1 MVRINS
7 PLFFRERGQLWGM
20 ARTPVTDKWPDIR
33 LAAEQG
39 VPIKVLSTEYDIDE
53 GTIRQRSKRENWL
66 TPVRMQ
72 NKLATLSRKVPGT
85 SSEPP
90 DSEKKDGDNTKVVEL
105 IAQTWAEKGEQV
117 RQLAWHIG
125 QSSLRGLDKTGIPV
139 KDAGDAAKL
148 IKMMREATGQ
158 FQDQPL
164 VQMAVFNG
172 ANSGF
177 DAETVQKDSVIME
190 DGAEYETE
198 M

>member
-1 MVRINS
+1 MSRRPITDQWPEVR
-7 PLFFRERGQLWGM
+7 R
-20 ARTPVTDKWPDIR
+20 
-33 LAAEQG
+33 AAELG
-39 VPIKVLSTEYDIDE
+39 VPFTKLSESFHIKRK
-53 GTIRQRSKRENWL
+53 TIERRAERENWV
-66 TPVRMQ
+66 TPQFIAARAAKMAENVGQ
-72 NKLATLSRKVPGT
+72 GALSPSLPLQKR
-85 SSEPP
+85 
-90 DSEKKDGDNTKVVEL
+90 DADNNIPADLV
-105 IAQTWAEKGEQV
+105 IQTWDERASAV

-177 DAETVQKDSVIME
+177 DAETVQSDTVIME
-190 DGAEYETE
+190 DASEYETE